1 MKKGFTLIRTIRK
14 NLISVSGFTLIELLV
29 VISIIGILLALSVFG
44 LQGARQASRDAK
56 RKADLESIRS
66 GLEIFKADCDKY
78 YIGNSLPSPLV
89 GIPSS
94 PYNISSCLAT
104 NTYIS
109 NIPVDPISA
118 TYSYAYSS
126 DGTTY
131 TLCAYL
137 ENPPNPV
144 DTGCV
149 GSCGAGVTCNYKVTN
164 P

>member
-1 MKKGFTLIRTIRK
+1 MRIQNSSIKHQFL
-14 NLISVSGFTLIELLV
+14 SQGFTLIELLV

-44 LQGARQASRDAK
+44 LQGARQASRDAR
-56 RKADLESIRS
+56 RKADLETIRS

-78 YIGNSLPSPLV
+78 YIGSSIPSPLN
-89 GIPSS
+89 GQYNGAGSLYS
-94 PYNISSCLAT
+94 PNCLPA
-104 NTYIS
+104 NTYIATV
-109 NIPVDPISA
+109 PTDPIPA

-131 TLCAYL
+131 TLCASL

-144 DTGCV
+144 ATGCV
-149 GSCGAGVTCNYKVTN
+149 GSCGGTGCNYKVTN